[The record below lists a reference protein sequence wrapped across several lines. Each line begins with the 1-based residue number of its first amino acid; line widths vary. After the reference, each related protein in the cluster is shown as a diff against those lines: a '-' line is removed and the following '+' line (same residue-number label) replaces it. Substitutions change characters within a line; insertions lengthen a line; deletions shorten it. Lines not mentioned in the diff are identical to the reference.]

1 MRKSKSKAQLKASK
15 KEAFMTIAVNR
26 KRCHSEFSRVG
37 YREIHRG
44 KEHSKDY
51 ACVYTIIK

>member
-15 KEAFMTIAVNR
+15 ETFMNIAVNR

-51 ACVYTIIK
+51 ARVYTIIK